1 MSRPPSL
8 SVADGPVKFGRYL
21 LRRRIASGGMG
32 EVFVAEQTGVGDF
45 RKPLALKVM
54 LPGLADDPK
63 HVRLFLGEA
72 RVAARLTHPNIVPV
86 YDAGCVDERYFL
98 TMELVD
104 GVSLSSVVKALRAA
118 GGRLDAETLCHLARE
133 TLEGLR
139 YAHELCD
146 DLGVPLE
153 LIHRD
158 ISLGNILISRRG
170 EVKLTDFGVAKM
182 RGNNNDTAPGEVRGK
197 LEYLAPEVLQGA
209 SATVRSDLYALG
221 VTMYRVAALSSPFS
235 MSEDLS
241 PAALLLRHELIPLGH
256 RRPDLPADFLAAVE
270 RAIATKPAARF
281 SSATAMMEA
290 FPRGD
295 YEARRQELVAV
306 VRQALGESPVA
317 PEAKASFVTLS
328 QTESIEELAP
338 VAAPEAEVTRI
349 EPRPRQ
355 VFDNRPTVLVRAP
368 DHRPPGASLPTLGTL
383 TPATLTP
390 ATLTPA
396 TLTPATLT
404 PATPRR
410 LTPAA
415 AVAVGL
421 GLGVL
426 LLAGT
431 LWLWTGPPSETLAP
445 PSPSASHPASTG
457 SPAKAR
463 DGDVAA
469 APGFAPAPAKEAPA
483 PAMEAQAPAKEA
495 QAMPERAASPPGAPR
510 PALRAP
516 LTASVRKVVKAPP
529 PSPAS
534 APLASLSV
542 QAEPWAQVEVN
553 GRQVGETP
561 LGHFPIPSGTV
572 VIRLSSPGHI
582 AVERRLKVSPG
593 EDVKV
598 RETLVPR

>member
-1 MSRPPSL
+1 MSRPPSQ
-8 SVADGPVKFGRYL
+8 SVADGPVQFGRYVL
-21 LRRRIASGGMG
+21 QRRIASGGMG

-72 RVAARLTHPNIVPV
+72 RVAARLAHPNIVPV

-104 GVSLSSVVKALRAA
+104 GVSLSAVVKALRAA

-139 YAHELCD
+139 YAHELRD

-221 VTMYRVAALSSPFS
+221 VTLYRVAALSSPFS
-235 MSEDLS
+235 MSEELS
-241 PAALLLRHELIPLGH
+241 PAALLLRHELIPLGR
-256 RRPDLPADFLAAVE
+256 RRPDLPGDFLAAVE

-295 YEARRQELVAV
+295 YEARRQALVSV
-306 VRQALGESPVA
+306 VRQALGEGPVA
-317 PEAKASFVTLS
+317 PEAKVSFATLS
-328 QTESIEELAP
+328 QTESIEELVP
-338 VAAPEAEVTRI
+338 VSAPEAEVTRI

-355 VFDNRPTVLVRAP
+355 AFDNRPTVLVRAP
-368 DHRPPGASLPTLGTL
+368 DHRPPGAPPPTQGTL
-383 TPATLTP
+383 TPA
-390 ATLTPA
+390 
-396 TLTPATLT
+396 ATLT

-410 LTPAA
+410 LAPAS

-421 GLGVL
+421 GLGGL

-431 LWLWTGPPSETLAP
+431 LWLWTGPLSTTAAAP
-445 PSPSASHPASTG
+445 PSPPASHPAASSRPASTG
-457 SPAKAR
+457 SPGQAR
-463 DGDVAA
+463 DGVVAP
-469 APGFAPAPAKEAPA
+469 APRFEPPAPAKEAPA
-483 PAMEAQAPAKEA
+483 TQ
-495 QAMPERAASPPGAPR
+495 ERAASPPTPR
-510 PALRAP
+510 PAVGAST
-516 LTASVRKVVKAPP
+516 TASVRKLVKAPP
-529 PSPAS
+529 PPSPS
-534 APLASLSV
+534 PPAPAPPASLSV

-553 GRQVGETP
+553 GRRVGETP
-561 LGHFPIPSGTV
+561 LGHVPIPSGTV
-572 VIRLSSPGHI
+572 VIRLSSPGHV